1 MHQAPLVANYVIMLS
16 KGFAFYFTFLLF
28 LSVFGRARRQPTK
41 CAAHKNK
48 NNKTKNTR
56 NDNNNRDWS
65 NQFDVASLRL
75 TKPAGHSLG
84 TKTRCLW
91 EPQSRRLGH
100 FWILRPRSLAIHGSN
115 YGGTKSDAFSTQ
127 ARSTEMNCLV

>member
-1 MHQAPLVANYVIMLS
+1 MLS
-16 KGFAFYFTFLLF
+16 KGFAFYFIFLLF
-28 LSVFGRARRQPTK
+28 LSVFGRARRQPAK
-41 CAAHKNK
+41 CAAHKN
-48 NNKTKNTR
+48 KNTR

-65 NQFDVASLRL
+65 NQFDIASLRL

-84 TKTRCLW
+84 TKARCLW

-100 FWILRPRSLAIHGSN
+100 FGLLRPRGLAIHGPN
-115 YGGTKSDAFSTQ
+115 YGGAKSDAFSTQ